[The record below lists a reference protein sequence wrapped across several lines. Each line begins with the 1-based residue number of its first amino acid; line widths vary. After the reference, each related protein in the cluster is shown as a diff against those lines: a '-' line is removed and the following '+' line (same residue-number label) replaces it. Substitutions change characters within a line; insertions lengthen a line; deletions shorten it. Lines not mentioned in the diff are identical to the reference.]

1 MPTRNGENTEFTFT
15 GHLLN
20 GEEEIKKE
28 IQIHIDHID
37 NIDITI
43 EL

>member
-1 MPTRNGENTEFTFT
+1 MPTGNGENTEFTFT

-20 GEEEIKKE
+20 DEEAKKE